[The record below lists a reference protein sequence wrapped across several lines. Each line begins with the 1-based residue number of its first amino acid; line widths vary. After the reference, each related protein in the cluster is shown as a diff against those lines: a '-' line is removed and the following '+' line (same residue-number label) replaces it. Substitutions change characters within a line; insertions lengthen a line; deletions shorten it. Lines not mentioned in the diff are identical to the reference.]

1 MLVTL
6 KGHKTRVCIVLFQD
20 TEFPG
25 VVARPIGEFRSTTD
39 YQYQIVRCNVNLLK
53 IIQLG
58 LTFQDEDGKTP
69 TPVSTWQFNF
79 TFSLQWVYM
88 VRNKGWKSGCPTD
101 NHILKMW
108 LSAWFSGCPHAFAQ
122 GGS

>member
-1 MLVTL
+1 MMIDEILWY
-6 KGHKTRVCIVLFQD
+6 
-20 TEFPG
+20 
-25 VVARPIGEFRSTTD
+25 STAGD
-39 YQYQIVRCNVNLLK
+39 QKMAYR
-53 IIQLG
+53 
-58 LTFQDEDGKTP
+58 
-69 TPVSTWQFNF
+69 
-79 TFSLQWVYM
+79 